1 MKLYRVFFFNVTE
14 IHYRVLPSF
23 FYKFLNFDFSAEWS
37 ADRPWWMRRLPWGIA
52 HDCLICIRS
61 PVCKSG
67 HPFCDWLAGG
77 RRGARRNKKGR
88 SQKPPPKKQKKSETR
103 SRIDCFFHFLS
114 PPKKN
119 PISKIETIITA
130 VRTQRRY
137 PPIIE
142 RRDWRVEQTTKKP
155 SFTEFYRVFFPQ
167 ISFPGNA
174 FRANYD
180 SNWNIR
186 SWEIIKAVLHW
197 KPLA

>member
-114 PPKKN
+114 PPQKESNFKN
-119 PISKIETIITA
+119 WNDHHSRQDATA
-130 VRTQRRY
+130 L
-137 PPIIE
+137 P
-142 RRDWRVEQTTKKP
+142 
-155 SFTEFYRVFFPQ
+155 
-167 ISFPGNA
+167 
-174 FRANYD
+174 ANYRAP
-180 SNWNIR
+180 W
-186 SWEIIKAVLHW
+186 
-197 KPLA
+197 LAGGTNN